1 MKQQYDLHRSEREF
15 QEGEWVFLKL
25 QPYKKQSMAYRASHK
40 LSPMF
45 FAPFQNL
52 ERIGEAAYKLDLLA
66 GSAVHPVFH
75 MSYLKT
81 KLGKHNV
88 SMSLL
93 PSVNSQGF
101 LTPEPVAVLETRSDK
116 L

>member
-15 QEGEWVFLKL
+15 QEGEWVFLRL

-40 LSPMF
+40 LSLRL

-52 ERIGEAAYKLDLLA
+52 ERIGEVAYKLDLLA

-101 LTPEPVAVLETRSDK
+101 LTPELVVVLETRSDK